1 MEEGGCE
8 CHVRRGVVPFQ
19 RGMRELVFSLYF
31 HLKCSTF
38 RARTRPNLHSTLQ
51 FSSPTPCD
59 SSPLHD
65 SPRANS
71 LTIRS
76 SHFAPPDHDP
86 IRTTFRLPPIVVLA
100 SFLKVSAT
108 RRFSIRI
115 ASRRRRIFTPTKRR
129 KDTSAYC

>member
-8 CHVRRGVVPFQ
+8 CPCSSSGGVLVIPFQ
-19 RGMRELVFSLYF
+19 RGTRELAFFRFIF
-31 HLKCSTF
+31 HLKCSSF

-76 SHFAPPDHDP
+76 SHFASEDPPRSRSHSNNLPAPPDRRP
-86 IRTTFRLPPIVVLA
+86 SV
-100 SFLKVSAT
+100 FLKRS
-108 RRFSIRI
+108 
-115 ASRRRRIFTPTKRR
+115 
-129 KDTSAYC
+129 